1 MRLRVLVVTQHF
13 WPESFRINEVV
24 EDLRD
29 AGADVTVLT
38 GQPNYPDGAVFPGY
52 RAASLTV
59 EQGPGGIPIHRV
71 PLIPRARGRAHHLV
85 ANYGSF
91 IASAGVLGPVALR
104 GKHFDVVFVYGTS
117 PILQAIAAVIVG
129 RLKGAALVTWVQD
142 LWPESLQVTGFV
154 HNKALLAAVRVVVAA
169 IYRAN
174 DLLLVQSEA
183 FLTSVR
189 ALAGNTPVVVH
200 PNPGE
205 RSFQSRFDSTS
216 PPSLRLGEGFQVVF
230 AGNLGTVQALDT
242 VLDAAERLRGTDV
255 RFTLVGSG
263 SRSSWV
269 ADQVERRRLDMVTLA
284 GRFPPEA
291 MPGILDQ
298 ASALLVTL
306 VKSPAMSQTI
316 PSKVQ
321 AYLAAG
327 RPVIAA
333 LDGEGARVVQTAGA
347 GVACPAE
354 DAAALASAIT
364 RLRACT
370 PDERK
375 AMGERGRSYFEQ
387 HFDGRRLAGVLLQ
400 TLEDVALKRRECT

>member
-1 MRLRVLVVTQHF
+1 
-13 WPESFRINEVV
+13 
-24 EDLRD
+24 
-29 AGADVTVLT
+29 
-38 GQPNYPDGAVFPGY
+38 
-52 RAASLTV
+52 
-59 EQGPGGIPIHRV
+59 
-71 PLIPRARGRAHHLV
+71 
-85 ANYGSF
+85 
-91 IASAGVLGPVALR
+91 
-104 GKHFDVVFVYGTS
+104 
-117 PILQAIAAVIVG
+117 
-129 RLKGAALVTWVQD
+129 VQD

-154 HNKALLAAVRVVVAA
+154 NDKKLLAAVRVVVEG

-183 FLTSVR
+183 FVVPVR
-189 ALAGNTPVVVH
+189 ALAGTTPVIVH

-205 RSFQSRFDSTS
+205 RAFQTRCDGTV

-263 SRSSWV
+263 SRSAWV
-269 ADQVERRRLDMVTLA
+269 ADQVERRGLDMVTLA

-306 VKSPAMSQTI
+306 VKSAAMSQTI

-333 LDGEGARVVQTAGA
+333 LDGEGARVVEAAGA

-354 DAAALASAIT
+354 DAVALAAAVT
-364 RLRACT
+364 RLRALSLE
-370 PDERK
+370 ERN
-375 AMGERGRSYFEQ
+375 AMGERGRLYYEKY
-387 HFDGRRLAGVLLQ
+387 FDGRRLAGVLLE
-400 TLEDVALKRRECT
+400 TLVGVVEQRRERA